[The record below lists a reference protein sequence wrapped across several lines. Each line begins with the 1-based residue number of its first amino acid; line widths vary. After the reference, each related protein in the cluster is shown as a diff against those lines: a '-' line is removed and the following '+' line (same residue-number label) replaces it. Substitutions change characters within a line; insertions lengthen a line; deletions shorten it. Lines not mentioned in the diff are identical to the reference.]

1 MFLIILQ
8 RELNSF
14 VPSIIKIK
22 SFLTII
28 ITRIGLEGA
37 EGLYFGVA
45 AFITSCKT
53 GHFFSVINP
62 FTFIDSKNKAKWYSL
77 GMHICLFIPQSHL
90 NPANK

>member
-1 MFLIILQ
+1 MFLIILG

-14 VPSIIKIK
+14 VSSVIKMK
-22 SFLTII
+22 PFLTII
-28 ITRIGLEGA
+28 ITGIRLEGA

-77 GMHICLFIPQSHL
+77 RMHICLLIPRSHL